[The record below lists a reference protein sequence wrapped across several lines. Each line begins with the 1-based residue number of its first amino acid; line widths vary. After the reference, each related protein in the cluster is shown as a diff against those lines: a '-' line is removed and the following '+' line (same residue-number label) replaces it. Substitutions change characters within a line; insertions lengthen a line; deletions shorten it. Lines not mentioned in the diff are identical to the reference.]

1 MKTIMVF
8 LLMLVL
14 SPSSYADTSDRIV
27 FVSTRDGNDEIYIMN
42 ADGSNQ
48 INLTNSRWA
57 DTDPAGSPDG
67 TRIAFTSGRP
77 GTAWHGLFVMNADGS
92 QVKEVSQGGDTYF
105 NPAWSPDGTKLI
117 YIKGAGEDGGPS
129 GTFLLDIESA
139 TETLLSEFFLK
150 DSVPIFSPGGTKIAF
165 NSQRDGLTNLWV
177 MDVGGT
183 NVVNLTPGVL
193 AGGASWSSD
202 GSRIVFSREEDNSN
216 VDIYVMNADVS
227 DQSNITNHPSFDV
240 NPAWSPTGDKIV
252 FVSTRAGFSDLY
264 LMNPDGSSLV
274 RLTNSNSRNERPSWL
289 LGSVATLVQDRS
301 WAHIKTLRYFI
312 PE

>member
-1 MKTIMVF
+1 MIMVF

-14 SPSSYADTSDRIV
+14 SPSSYADTNDRIV
-27 FVSTRDGNDEIYIMN
+27 FVSSRDGNDEIYIMN

-48 INLTNSRWA
+48 INLTNSRWE

-77 GTAWHGLFVMNADGS
+77 STAALGLFVMNADGS

-117 YIKGAGEDGGPS
+117 YIKKAWEDEGPS

-139 TETLLSEFFLK
+139 AETLLSEFLHVDHK
-150 DSVPIFSPGGTKIAF
+150 PVFSPNGMKIAF
-165 NSQRDGLTNLWV
+165 NSQRDGLLGLWV

-183 NVVNLTPGVL
+183 NAVNLTPGVF
-193 AGGASWSSD
+193 AGGASWSPD
-202 GSRIVFSREEDNSN
+202 GSRIVFAREEEDGNI
-216 VDIYVMNADVS
+216 DTYVMNADGS
-227 DQSNITNHPSFDV
+227 NKINITNHPSFDV
-240 NPAWSPTGDKIV
+240 SAVWSPTGDKIV
-252 FVSTRAGFSDLY
+252 FVSTRGGASQLY
-264 LMNPDGSSLV
+264 LMNPDGTDLV
-274 RLTNSNSRNERPSWL
+274 QLTNSNSRNERPSWL
-289 LGSVATLVQDRS
+289 LEQVATLVQDRS
-301 WAHIKTLRYFI
+301 WAGIKMLRYFI